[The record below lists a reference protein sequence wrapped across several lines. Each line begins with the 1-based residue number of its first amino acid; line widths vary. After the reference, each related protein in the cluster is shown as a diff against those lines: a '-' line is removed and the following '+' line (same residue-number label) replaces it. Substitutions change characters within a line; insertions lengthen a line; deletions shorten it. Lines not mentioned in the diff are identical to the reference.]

1 MAFDP
6 SRKKWAFSEEG
17 GGLQRILRE
26 REIVG
31 KPIGNYGNHDIGDII
46 YAWLVGLPKETAGV
60 IPRALGWLD
69 LAIQSGEE
77 NRFGESPDFHR
88 MTLFWA
94 KGLARWMLDGVSDKA
109 SFEAALMS
117 LQHYTEIGG
126 VKVLGPDR
134 FNWER
139 QKFEPHE
146 IRGIP
151 LTADHVLKYG
161 TLDDLMLLSCQAEAY
176 EQGIAEFE
184 KYRSAKPPSLKRTL
198 KPSELGYATCLHKAR
213 GQFAAEDLN
222 SAGRRMLQS
231 KLEEDWLARGQS
243 IRAATWLK
251 LVYWDRDLL
260 AGRQPRLSPLQT
272 VLMAYQD
279 MPKVAMP
286 EFIKFYA
293 A

>member
-1 MAFDP
+1 VFDP
-6 SRKKWAFSEEG
+6 DRNRWTFSDTG
-17 GGLQRILRE
+17 GGLRRNLAMPAVLE
-26 REIVG
+26 G
-31 KPIGNYGNHDIGDII
+31 KPIGNYAHHDLGDAV
-46 YAWLVGLPKETAGV
+46 YAWLAGLHSEISPV
-60 IPRALGWLD
+60 IPRALDWLY

-88 MTLFWA
+88 VTLFWA
-94 KGLARWMLDGVSDKA
+94 KGLAHWMLDGVSDKA
-109 SFEAALMS
+109 SFKAALMS
-117 LQHYTEIGG
+117 LQRYAEIGG

-184 KYRSAKPPSLKRTL
+184 KYRSAKPPSMKKTL
-198 KPSELGYATCLHKAR
+198 KPAELGYAICLHKAR
-213 GQFAAEDLN
+213 GQFAAEDLG

-251 LVYWDRDLL
+251 AVYWDRDLL

-286 EFIKFYA
+286 EFIKLDA